1 MYQHKK
7 GKKGSGVGQSDLI
20 AKLNIELNNLYA
32 KISSTKRGTS
42 KNLDRERRELPTHN
56 QKFTQR

>member
-20 AKLNIELNNLYA
+20 AKLNIELNNLLR
-32 KISSTKRGTS
+32 KFHPQRGERQ
-42 KNLDRERRELPTHN
+42 KNLDRERRERPTHN

>member
-20 AKLNIELNNLYA
+20 AELNIELNNLYA

-42 KNLDRERRELPTHN
+42 NNLDRERRERPTPN
-56 QKFTQR
+56 QKCTQR